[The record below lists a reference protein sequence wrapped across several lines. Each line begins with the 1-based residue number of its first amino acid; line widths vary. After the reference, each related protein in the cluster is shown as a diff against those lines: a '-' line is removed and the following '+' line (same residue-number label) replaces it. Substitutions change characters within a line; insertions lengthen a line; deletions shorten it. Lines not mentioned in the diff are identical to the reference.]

1 VWQAGI
7 LKIKN
12 QEIIARIPELLQNP
26 DEYFRTYAKDMLD
39 DLATKEDGGFEESV
53 KYYLSAKLR
62 RELGADFRIYSGNK
76 PKEQPLRDILKS
88 AHKPDLLLWSN
99 DDAHLF
105 IIELKSVVRPEFQY
119 SFLFSKD
126 GTQKNYEAGN
136 GDFSHQQQ
144 RLVAARVLKGTKTR
158 CFLLLLYLEQQAER
172 NPQSGGWARSVFA
185 EKSKGPQP
193 ELTVLIDAVIDIQ
206 HQTQMKFRFI
216 EENMP

>member
-1 VWQAGI
+1 MS
-7 LKIKN
+7 
-12 QEIIARIPELLQNP
+12 QEIILTISKLLQYP
-26 DEYFRTYAKDMLD
+26 DEYFQTYAKDILD
-39 DLATKEDGGFEESV
+39 DLAEKEDGGFEEPV

-62 RELGADFRIYSGNK
+62 REFGANFRIYSGNK
-76 PKEQPLRDILKS
+76 PTEQPLREILKC

-126 GTQKNYEAGN
+126 GTQKNYHARN

-144 RLVAARVLKGTKTR
+144 RLAAARILNGTKTR

-172 NPQSGGWARSVFA
+172 KSQSGGWARSVFE

-206 HQTQMKFRFI
+206 HQIQMKFRFI
-216 EENMP
+216 EVNLP

>member
-1 VWQAGI
+1 M
-7 LKIKN
+7 KINRK
-12 QEIIARIPELLQNP
+12 EIVARISELLQSP
-26 DEYFRTYAKDMLD
+26 EEYFRTYAKDILD
-39 DLATKEDGGFEESV
+39 DLAHKEDGGFEEPV

-62 RELGADFRIYSGNK
+62 REFGADFRIYSGNK
-76 PKEQPLRDILKS
+76 PTEQPLREILQS
-88 AHKPDLLLWSN
+88 AHKPDLLLWSK
-99 DDAHLF
+99 DDAELF
-105 IIELKSVVRPEFQY
+105 IIELKSVVRPEFRY
-119 SFLFSKD
+119 SFLFASD

-144 RLVAARVLKGTKTR
+144 RLAAARTLKGTKTR

-172 NPQSGGWARSVFA
+172 KPQSGGWARSVFE

-216 EENMP
+216 EVNLA